1 MKLNE
6 SRSIRTALGVRRL
19 VPSTLAQMMPQLL
32 LLGDSGGSSGGGSN
46 GGNGGNGG
54 DGGGGDDGDGGVDG
68 GGGVD
73 GVRRI
78 DRTGQ
83 TMPTLPW
90 LQSFWSFVAAF
101 EERPQGVQP
110 WVHLRHPASSFDA
123 ASLTWVDMTYLYG
136 F

>member
-6 SRSIRTALGVRRL
+6 SRSIRAALGVRRL

-46 GGNGGNGG
+46 GGNGG
-54 DGGGGDDGDGGVDG
+54 DGGGV

-78 DRTGQ
+78 DRTGG